1 MSKSTNVTAFRSAPK
16 CSKHLSFYDEATMS
30 FDSEDND
37 LIVLLDTKL
46 DNEEL
51 VVEATEVDNY
61 KHGSLCL

>member
-1 MSKSTNVTAFRSAPK
+1 
-16 CSKHLSFYDEATMS
+16 MS